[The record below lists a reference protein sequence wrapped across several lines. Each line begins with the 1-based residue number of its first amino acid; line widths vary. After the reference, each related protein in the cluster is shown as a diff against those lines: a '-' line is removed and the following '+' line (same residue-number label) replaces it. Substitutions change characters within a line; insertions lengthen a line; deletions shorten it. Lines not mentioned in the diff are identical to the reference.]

1 MQKTSGFSLIEVV
14 VAGVIFTIAVAGIF
28 ASISAVRQ
36 NQAFSSTSPSEPGAA
51 ICGQEL
57 LEKLRLSVDGRWWNS
72 TNNDYSIVFNTK
84 VSELSTTTHNTGNTP
99 LIATLASCSGYTVS
113 YVVENL
119 TPPNKSKKVTATI
132 AW

>member
-1 MQKTSGFSLIEVV
+1 MQRASGFSLIEVV

-36 NQAFSSTSPSEPGAA
+36 NQVASSVPSEPGAA

-57 LEKLRLSVDGRWWNS
+57 LEKLRLSVDNRWWNP
-72 TNNDYSIVFNTK
+72 TNNDYSTVFNTK
-84 VSELSTTTHNTGNTP
+84 VSELSTATHNTVNTP

-119 TPPNKSKKVTATI
+119 TAPNKSKKVTATI
-132 AW
+132 TW